1 MKNQINVQHIKNYFS
16 QKIVLILGIVLLIPV
31 ITSFVAS
38 ILTVNSSTDFIKD
51 IYSILNASGNLGN
64 EDAEVFRI
72 MMSLIPS
79 YGITMTVLQFIFS
92 LVVPSMWLFIYF
104 RSKNPDPNKTPSGGL
119 MFFFVIYIISIVS
132 ASLILLCAIFY
143 GLGFILGAGSKP
155 VTGTDYEA
163 TVVMS
168 IVFIVLFVVFIL
180 VGTFTLIL
188 SISGMKFFGGA
199 RKSMTSP
206 NMIVSGKVYG
216 IMLAIYSVFAILS
229 GLSLIIMGCIIP
241 SIIDGIG
248 LDVMGVFIIDS
259 LVSRLVLPIIL
270 SGVATILSA
279 VPYVLESKIALGYCR
294 MAKSVPPTPNQY
306 NPYNSYNQ
314 NNQFN
319 QNSPYN
325 QNNQYNP
332 YNQVPPQG

>member
-16 QKIVLILGIVLLIPV
+16 QKIVLILGIVLLLPV

-38 ILTVNSSTDFIKD
+38 ILAVNSSTDFIKD
-51 IYSILNASGNLGN
+51 IYSILNASGNLGS
-64 EDAEVFRI
+64 EDAEVIQFMFMRI
-72 MMSLIPS
+72 FISFMRSFIS
-79 YGITMTVLQFIFS
+79 SFGITMTVLQFIFS
-92 LVVPSMWLFIYF
+92 LVVPSVWLFIYF
-104 RSKNPDPNKTPSGGL
+104 SSKNPDPNKTPSGGL
-119 MFFFVIYIISIVS
+119 MFFFVIYIIAIVS
-132 ASLILLCAIFY
+132 ASLILLCAIFC
-143 GLGFILGAGSKP
+143 GVLGFILATGSNA

-163 TVVMS
+163 TIVMS
-168 IVFIVLFVVFIL
+168 VVLIVLSVVFIL

-216 IMLAIYSVFAILS
+216 IMLAIYAVFAILS

-259 LVSRLVLPIIL
+259 LASRLVLPIIL

-279 VPYVLESKIALGYCR
+279 IPYLLESKIALGYCR

-314 NNQFN
+314 NNQ
-319 QNSPYN
+319 
-325 QNNQYNP
+325 YNP